1 MFCSRCGKTLMP
13 EDKQCPHCQTPVGES
28 RFEGTPYTS
37 AQPHIL
43 PDTPA
48 GQASAAYTRTTYT
61 TMSDEKQQEGAVDS
75 RTTYRPVYDEASAP
89 EDIRKDMRA
98 AIDAGDAPDGAEL
111 PPAEAL
117 PEDVQNTL
125 NAVDEELKME
135 SVDTSELR
143 TRPIES
149 TGRAGISSEVED
161 YIQKLEATQSRRA
174 ARRRRA
180 VDDHEE
186 NYVAPQ
192 EEVVYDDTR
201 VGPDSEQSEVFND
214 IDEDEFDEIRYG
226 RTIGV
231 KDILRVAGIMV
242 IAAALIVG
250 GVLWFRH
257 IRGGQNTSKIEGVT
271 QTLYASGLEQIKA
284 HRADTYINELV
295 NLYRDGGVLAFT
307 ERVTG
312 DASAFDD
319 LMPETPAVNDELYVS
334 ALKNIQSNIGNAIL
348 MDATEADNLAG
359 ESGQDSAARWAI
371 VDQSIAQVE
380 NATTAQEL
388 TAVVNGERVTVAAS
402 PTPEPTPEP
411 EVTYATLSK
420 GDKSDAVLE
429 LQNRLFMLGF
439 LLDDRDGAFGSK
451 TQTAVKLFQ
460 QAAGLDATGIAD
472 NETQQ
477 RLYAEDA
484 PRTEYAQATPTP
496 AAPASDAGSDGSAA
510 VAAQP
515 PAGGYTTLQKGD
527 KNDQVRTL
535 KARLYELGFMA
546 EKSTGASFGSK
557 TKAAVEAFQKAAG
570 LDVTGVA
577 DAATQELLYSDS
589 APHA

>member
-13 EDKQCPHCQTPVGES
+13 EDKQCPHCSTPVGES

-37 AQPHIL
+37 AQPHIM

-61 TMSDEKQQEGAVDS
+61 TMSDAQQQKGAVDS

-89 EDIRKDMRA
+89 EAIRKDMRA
-98 AIDAGDAPDGAEL
+98 AIDGGDEAQDAPL
-111 PPAEAL
+111 PPVEDL
-117 PEDVQNTL
+117 PQDVQNTM

-135 SVDTSELR
+135 SMDTSELR

-161 YIQKLEATQSRRA
+161 YIQKLEANQSRKA
-174 ARRRRA
+174 ARKRRA
-180 VDDHEE
+180 IDDRED
-186 NYVAPQ
+186 NYTAPQ
-192 EEVVYDDTR
+192 EDVVYDDTQ
-201 VGPDSEQSEVFND
+201 VAPDNEQSEVFDD

-231 KDILRVAGIMV
+231 KDILRIAGIMV
-242 IAAALIVG
+242 LAAAMIVG
-250 GVLWFRH
+250 GVMWFRH
-257 IRGGQNTSKIEGVT
+257 IRGGNNSSKIEGVT

-284 HRADTYINELV
+284 NRQDTYINELV
-295 NLYRDGGVLAFT
+295 NLYRNDGVLAFT
-307 ERVTG
+307 QRVTS
-312 DASAFDD
+312 DAAAFDG
-319 LMPETPAVNDELYVS
+319 LLPEEPAVNDELYVS

-348 MDATEADNLAG
+348 MDATESDNTAG
-359 ESGQDSAARWAI
+359 DSGQDSESRWAI

-380 NATTAQEL
+380 AATTAQEL

-402 PTPEPTPEP
+402 PTPTPTPEP
-411 EVTYATLSK
+411 EVAYATLSK

-429 LQNRLFMLGF
+429 LQNRLFELGF

-460 QAAGLDATGIAD
+460 QAAGLEATGIAD
-472 NETQQ
+472 NATQQ

-496 AAPASDAGSDGSAA
+496 AAPAEGEAAADEAA
-510 VAAQP
+510 VAP
-515 PAGGYTTLQKGD
+515 PADGYTTLQKGD
-527 KNDQVRTL
+527 KSDAVRAL
-535 KARLYELGFMA
+535 KNRLYELGYME
-546 EKSTGASFGSK
+546 EKSTGASYGSK

-577 DAATQELLYSDS
+577 DEATQELLYSDS
-589 APHA
+589 APKA